1 MLVTKKEL
9 YYDYPDQIEREI
21 EYEKSK
27 RVYKR
32 EKTKVSYKLSIMGL
46 SILGLILA
54 LFVLYGYAN
63 ITNIRQKITS
73 LEAHKIEL
81 EKEKEYLIV
90 ELESIKTSSR
100 IEEDAMIKLGMVYPT
115 KEQVVYVDVKDM
127 NQLDDAKNEFS
138 LAGYFKNVANL
149 VLGLF

>member
-54 LFVLYGYAN
+54 LFVYMAM
-63 ITNIRQKITS
+63 
-73 LEAHKIEL
+73 
-81 EKEKEYLIV
+81 LI
-90 ELESIKTSSR
+90 
-100 IEEDAMIKLGMVYPT
+100 
-115 KEQVVYVDVKDM
+115 
-127 NQLDDAKNEFS
+127 
-138 LAGYFKNVANL
+138 
-149 VLGLF
+149 